1 MVLSLNQNFREALEQ
16 AQSEPVIVADFDLGG
31 ATLGK
36 YRIHNYSGRLFNNTT
51 DDIGILSTVT
61 PISREVDPITRKV
74 GYSTITMEIVDDG
87 TIRDWSGRF
96 DLQGARVTL
105 RHGFA
110 GLSISDYLVAFVGVI
125 DEILPDAGMVT
136 ITLSDLL
143 GAIYQRPF
151 GGFFVGKH
159 PVEVI
164 EQLLT
169 HSSDLIVSGDFNST
183 DFDPTTYSSS
193 ISHFNMTS
201 INPVVDPLVKVFTI
215 FPQGVT
221 GEGGPGTN
229 VSRVPSNVPSVS
241 NKLVPVGPIV
251 DEICQAL
258 QATVLISETG
268 EIRFKLFDSSTAS
281 SRTLTTD
288 DFDDVNQAEA
298 FTKTINKIDIEVK
311 NSWTGFV
318 YKAKDATS
326 ISAVGNREHKFAANL
341 SAPVSHTT
349 TTPLLNSSSTALQV
363 DSGMMT
369 GFTGLRGTLNP
380 RVSFTPATDA
390 GLSGAR
396 SATILAT
403 QGYRG
408 LTATFTTT
416 TAATVNTG
424 EYNAVINQND
434 DGTVVGGL
442 PVDVST
448 AVTQTIRSATYTG
461 GTTTGDTITGIPE
474 YDGGALDVQIVDATQ
489 IKRYTEIIL
498 DRFSRGAIVLDV
510 RVSLRHI
517 DLELGDLIEL
527 STDIPLL
534 NDGDFAS
541 SSPPTAKFE
550 ITKKEVDFTSDFPS
564 ISLRLVQ
571 ATLSTFSPGPLTIDT
586 DIGFNQFRQGFSV
599 PSLRPAVSMNG
610 IVDGMEVTSPSGL
623 DILVDSGVVANG
635 AGGQFGS
642 SNLHATVPA
651 SSDTYVR
658 FDSES
663 GELSLSSVA
672 NGAEEPASPGMM
684 MTTLAK
690 VVSGASSVSSVVDL
704 RSFGMVGP
712 LQTFRGVRAGFDALT
727 NGSFEAWSYGPAKA
741 PDTWAITT
749 GTWGTDAVR
758 HSANVLDGFYSVKI
772 PSSSSVVGVKLESDY
787 IPVKALD
794 VYLVTAGFKAASASG
809 VRGDLSVEY
818 FDSSRTSLS
827 SSIVEL
833 KTLSTSWSQI
843 GGAISPPASSAFM
856 KVKVSRTSTGTDVY
870 IDDVRLETGSPMF
883 SAKLTSNYL
892 IGSSVTSFDLVFDT
906 EIQDRG
912 SWYNNSTGIATA
924 PVSGDYLITA
934 TVHMFTTNN
943 PEDWDMYL
951 DVNGSGVYQFGK
963 VDTQHYGSA
972 SETGHGQ
979 LNIVYPLLSGDQFK
993 ILIKRTGTATKSGN
1007 TVRAIGST
1015 FAAKLMR

>member
-31 ATLGK
+31 VTLGT
-36 YRIHNYSGRLFNNTT
+36 YRIHNFAGRLFNNTS
-51 DDIGILSTVT
+51 DDIPILSTVT

-74 GYSTITMEIVDDG
+74 GYSKVVLQVVDDG
-87 TIRDWSGRF
+87 TIRNWAGRF
-96 DLQGARVTL
+96 ALQGARVTL
-105 RHGFA
+105 RFGFA
-110 GLSISDYLVAFVGVI
+110 GLSISDYLVAFVGII
-125 DEILPDAGMVT
+125 DEITPDDA
-136 ITLSDLL
+136 IISISLSDLL
-143 GAIYQRPF
+143 GTIYQRPF
-151 GGFFVGKH
+151 GGFFIGKH

-169 HSSDLIVSGDFNST
+169 HSSDLIASGDFNST

-193 ISHFNMTS
+193 ISHFNTTS
-201 INPVVDPLVKVFTI
+201 INPIVDPLVKVFTI

-229 VSRVPSNVPSVS
+229 VSRVPSNVPSRA
-241 NKLVPVGPIV
+241 NKLVSVGPIV

-288 DFDDVNQAEA
+288 DFDDVNQVEA
-298 FTKTINKIDIEVK
+298 FTKTINKVDIEVK

-326 ISAVGNREHKFAANL
+326 ISAVGNYEHKFAANL

-380 RVSFTPATDA
+380 RVSFTAATNA
-390 GLSGAR
+390 ALSGAR

-416 TAATVNTG
+416 TAATVDTG

-448 AVTQTIRSATYTG
+448 AVTQTIRSATFTG
-461 GTTTGDTITGIPE
+461 GTTTGDVITGIPE
-474 YDGGALDVQIVDATQ
+474 YDGGALDVQIIDATQ

-517 DLELGDLIEL
+517 DLELGDLVEL
-527 STDIPLL
+527 STNIPLL
-534 NDGDFAS
+534 NGADFANAT
-541 SSPPTAKFE
+541 PTAKFE
-550 ITKKEVDFTSDFPS
+550 ITKKEIDFTADSPA

-571 ATLSTFSPGPLTIDT
+571 ATLSTFSPGTVTIDT

-599 PSLRPAVSMNG
+599 PNLRPAVSMNG

-623 DILVDSGVVANG
+623 DILVDSGVSVDG
-635 AGGQFGS
+635 AGGQLGT

-672 NGAEEPASPGMM
+672 NGAEEPASPGMTS
-684 MTTLAK
+684 TTLAK

-712 LQTFRGVRAGFDALT
+712 LQTFRGVRAGGDALT

-741 PDTWAITT
+741 PDTWEITT

-758 HSANVLDGFYSVKI
+758 HSATVLDGFYSVKI
-772 PSSSSVVGVKLESDY
+772 PSSSSVVGVTLKSDF
-787 IPVKALD
+787 IPIKGND
-794 VYLVTAGFKAASASG
+794 VYSVTAGFKTSSNG
-809 VRGDLSVEY
+809 PRGEVLVEY
-818 FDSSRTSLS
+818 YDSSRASISNASVEIRVLNTSF
-827 SSIVEL
+827 E
-833 KTLSTSWSQI
+833 QI
-843 GGAISPPASSAFM
+843 GGTISPPSNAAFL
-856 KVKVSRTSTGTDVY
+856 KVSLSRTTTGTDVI
-870 IDDVRLETGSPMF
+870 IDDVRLESGTPMF
-883 SAKLTSNYL
+883 SAKV
-892 IGSSVTSFDLVFDT
+892 SSDITVTSGTTRTIVFDT
-906 EIQDRG
+906 EIADRG
-912 SWYNNSTGIATA
+912 SWYNNSTGTAKA
-924 PVSGDYLITA
+924 PVSGDYHITA
-934 TVHMFTTNN
+934 AVAFFTTGSAD
-943 PEDWDMYL
+943 EYHVDL
-951 DVNGSGVYQFGK
+951 DVSGSLGYRFGD
-963 VDTQHYGSA
+963 VDTQHHGSA
-972 SETGHGQ
+972 NQATASV
-979 LNIVYPLLSGDQFK
+979 LDIILPLEAGDTISIEINDASGSSFK
-993 ILIKRTGTATKSGN
+993 GASKI
-1007 TVRAIGST
+1007 RAIGAT
-1015 FAAKLMR
+1015 FGAKLMR

>member
-74 GYSTITMEIVDDG
+74 GYSTITMEVVDDG

-96 DLQGARVTL
+96 DLQGARVTI
-105 RHGFA
+105 RYGFA

-143 GAIYQRPF
+143 GTIYQRPF

-169 HSSDLIVSGDFNST
+169 HSSDLIGSSDFNST

-193 ISHFNMTS
+193 ISHFNTTS
-201 INPVVDPLVKVFTI
+201 ISPDVDRFGIMVSLI
-215 FPQGVT
+215 DGML
-221 GEGGPGTN
+221 EGANKP
-229 VSRVPSNVPSVS
+229 PSNVPSVS
-241 NKLVPVGPIV
+241 NKLVPIGPIV

-326 ISAVGNREHKFAANL
+326 ISAVGNYEHKFAANL

-349 TTPLLNSSSTALQV
+349 TTPLLNNSSTALQV
-363 DSGMMT
+363 DSGMIT
-369 GFTGLRGTLNP
+369 GFTGLRGTVNH
-380 RVSFTPATDA
+380 RTSFTPATDA

-416 TAATVNTG
+416 TAATVNFNDIT
-424 EYNAVINQND
+424 AVINMND

-442 PVDVST
+442 PVDVT
-448 AVTQTIRSATYTG
+448 TNNTKVIRSATYTG

-517 DLELGDLIEL
+517 DLELGDLVEL

-534 NDGDFAS
+534 NDGDFADA
-541 SSPPTAKFE
+541 SPPTAKFE

-571 ATLSTFSPGPLTIDT
+571 ATLSTFSPGTLTIDT

-610 IVDGMEVTSPSGL
+610 IVDGLEVSSPSGL

-635 AGGQFGS
+635 AGGQLGT
-642 SNLHATVPA
+642 SNFHTTVPA
-651 SSDTYVR
+651 SSDSYVR
-658 FDSES
+658 YDSNS
-663 GELSLSSVA
+663 GAFQVDSVA
-672 NGAEEPASPGMM
+672 NGADEPASPGMT

-690 VVSGASSVSSVVDL
+690 VVSGASTVSSVVDL

-712 LQTFRGVRAGFDALT
+712 LQTFRGVRAGGDALT

-749 GTWGTDAVR
+749 GAWGTDAVR

-787 IPVKALD
+787 IPVKARD

-827 SSIVEL
+827 SSVVEL
-833 KTLSTSWSQI
+833 KVLSTSFQQI
-843 GGAISPPASSAFM
+843 GGAIPPPASSAFM
-856 KVKVSRTSTGTDVY
+856 KVQVSRTSTGTDVY

-883 SAKLTSNYL
+883 SAK
-892 IGSSVTSFDLVFDT
+892 VTSDITMSGTGAQAVVFDS
-906 EIQDRG
+906 EIVDRG
-912 SWYNNSTGIATA
+912 SWYNNTNGKATA
-924 PVSGDYLITA
+924 PVSGDYVIKA
-934 TVHMFTTNN
+934 SVPCFKTNN
-943 PEDWDMYL
+943 SDEVDVEL
-951 DVNGSGVYQFGK
+951 FVNGSSVYQFGHL
-963 VDTQHYGSA
+963 DTQHHGS
-972 SETGHGQ
+972 SEQ
-979 LNIVYPLLSGDQFK
+979 AIKSVLDIVYPLEAGDVVLIAVTESTGIGFK
-993 ILIKRTGTATKSGN
+993 ANQYI
-1007 TVRAIGST
+1007 RAIGAT
-1015 FAAKLMR
+1015 FSMKLLR

>member
-31 ATLGK
+31 VTLGK
-36 YRIHNYSGRLFNNTT
+36 YRIHNYSGRLFDNTT

-74 GYSTITMEIVDDG
+74 GYSTITMEVVDDG

-105 RHGFA
+105 RYGFA

-151 GGFFVGKH
+151 GGLFVGKH

-201 INPVVDPLVKVFTI
+201 ISPD
-215 FPQGVT
+215 VT
-221 GEGGPGTN
+221 GAGVIVSLIEGFLEGKNEP
-229 VSRVPSNVPSVS
+229 PSNVPSVS
-241 NKLVPVGPIV
+241 NKLVPVGPII
-251 DEICQAL
+251 DEICEAL
-258 QATVLISETG
+258 QATILISETG

-326 ISAVGNREHKFAANL
+326 ITAVGNYEHKFAANL

-349 TTPLLNSSSTALQV
+349 TTPLLNTSSTALQV
-363 DSGMMT
+363 DSGMIT
-369 GFTGLRGTLNP
+369 GFTGLRGTVNH
-380 RVSFTPATDA
+380 RTSFTPATDA

-416 TAATVNTG
+416 TAATVNFNDIT
-424 EYNAVINQND
+424 AVINMND

-442 PVDVST
+442 PVDVT
-448 AVTQTIRSATYTG
+448 TNNTKVIRSATYTG

-534 NDGDFAS
+534 NSGDFAS

-550 ITKKEVDFTSDFPS
+550 ITKKEIDFTADSPA

-610 IVDGMEVTSPSGL
+610 IVDGLEVSSPSGL

-635 AGGQFGS
+635 AGGQLGT
-642 SNLHATVPA
+642 SNFHTTVPA
-651 SSDTYVR
+651 SSDSYIR
-658 FDSES
+658 YDSNS
-663 GELSLSSVA
+663 GAFQVDSVA
-672 NGAEEPASPGMM
+672 NGADEPASPGMT

-712 LQTFRGVRAGFDALT
+712 LQTFRGVRAGFDALA

-741 PDTWAITT
+741 PDTWAMAN
-749 GTWGTDAVR
+749 GAWGTDAVR

-772 PSSSSVVGVKLESDY
+772 PSSSSVVGVTLKSDY

-809 VRGDLSVEY
+809 VRGELAVEY
-818 FDSSRTSLS
+818 FDSSRTFLS
-827 SSIVEL
+827 DATVEL

-843 GGAISPPASSAFM
+843 GGAISPPASTAFM
-856 KVKVSRTSTGTDVY
+856 KVKVSRTTTGTDVY
-870 IDDVRLETGSPMF
+870 IDDVRLETGSPKF
-883 SAKLTSNYL
+883 NAYQSADVTLSTSVSEYVV
-892 IGSSVTSFDLVFDT
+892 IFDT
-906 EIQDRG
+906 EFVDLG
-912 SWYNNSTGIATA
+912 SWYDNTTGIATA
-924 PVSGDYLITA
+924 PVSGVYEIKTTIYFYSTGSA
-934 TVHMFTTNN
+934 TDFQVH
-943 PEDWDMYL
+943 L
-951 DVNGSGVYQFGK
+951 DVNGSSYYQFGRL
-963 VDTQHYGSA
+963 DTIHYGAIDQPGVAHFDGPISLNAGDQIRIRVKDNGGAAFKAGNVIRGIGSIFSA
-972 SETGHGQ
+972 Q
-979 LNIVYPLLSGDQFK
+979 LN
-993 ILIKRTGTATKSGN
+993 R
-1007 TVRAIGST
+1007 
-1015 FAAKLMR
+1015 